1 MIKNSFLDKYRK
13 KPKYAEID
21 EQLLKEDDEYI
32 LNNSRPLSDKKVAQ
46 LPPEK
51 LYKFIEEFLT
61 NKKVCKLL
69 YSTNAK
75 KEVQHFIH
83 STKVVERNSNYKP
96 KRNVSSDANSIVR
109 NRERMAQFNKIQ
121 NEIES
126 FKENKTQKKEALTKK
141 NQNFFY
147 QMKNQRH
154 DQVKLFY
161 KPLNDI
167 RLKSYD
173 RTLHKC
179 MSQVIENKDFK
190 LPHVGLNIKDVYSR
204 LFHNEVYLDF
214 NDNSK
219 LSTLSDRKSS
229 MNKSQEDIKKET
241 KKKKRKNMF
250 NVKNVIKSTNGKE
263 FTIKVTDEV
272 YRKCLLAHSGGP
284 KSNFEGLIESNKN
297 FGEEDENIIKMEM
310 IKDKEGNNNLHSAV
324 LKGSI
329 EFVRYFIEKKID
341 PNEKNIYGDTALHIA
356 MRMGDE
362 TIIKMLLDAGG
373 DITVENNERERPFDI
388 APYNVKIKFRLEAIM
403 MEKGAPINK

>member
-219 LSTLSDRKSS
+219 LSTLSD
-229 MNKSQEDIKKET
+229 QQQ
-241 KKKKRKNMF
+241 
-250 NVKNVIKSTNGKE
+250 
-263 FTIKVTDEV
+263 
-272 YRKCLLAHSGGP
+272 
-284 KSNFEGLIESNKN
+284 
-297 FGEEDENIIKMEM
+297 
-310 IKDKEGNNNLHSAV
+310 
-324 LKGSI
+324 
-329 EFVRYFIEKKID
+329 
-341 PNEKNIYGDTALHIA
+341 
-356 MRMGDE
+356 
-362 TIIKMLLDAGG
+362 
-373 DITVENNERERPFDI
+373 
-388 APYNVKIKFRLEAIM
+388 
-403 MEKGAPINK
+403 